1 MTWQFVLAGL
11 FVGTL
16 VGLTGMGGGSLM
28 TPILVL
34 LLGFS
39 PTVAIGTDIA
49 HGAIFKTVGAVR
61 HRRLGNVQARLS
73 AWMFLGSAP
82 ASVLGV
88 WLSTW
93 LGHHYGNSVNSV
105 SGKVL
110 GGALIFGCIGLVAKT
125 LVHPREVPDVPFL
138 LTRRDRIAAVLIGLV
153 GGLVVGLTSVGTGV
167 FFGLTLLILFP
178 LRARKVLGTDIFHAA
193 ALLYVAGFGH
203 FIAGNV
209 DLRAVAWLL
218 IGSIPGILIG
228 SQLSLSVP
236 DRLLRGAL
244 ATVLGLSGLALLK
257 VPGTTTAI
265 VVVLA
270 VGAAALL
277 TYIAHQRWRYRR
289 ARESQAIPVP
299 ADSGA
304 VPLRTG
310 SLLRS

>member
-1 MTWQFVLAGL
+1 VSWQFVLAGL
-11 FVGTL
+11 LVGTL

-39 PTVAIGTDIA
+39 PTMAIGTDIA
-49 HGAIFKTVGAVR
+49 HGAIFKTVGAIR

-93 LGHHYGNSVNSV
+93 LGHHYGNGIDSV
-105 SGKVL
+105 SAQVL
-110 GGALIFGCIGLVAKT
+110 GGALIFGGVGLAAKT
-125 LVHPREVPDVPFL
+125 LVRPKEVADQPFV
-138 LTRRDRIAAVLIGLV
+138 LTRRDRIAAALIGLV

-167 FFGLTLLILFP
+167 FFGLTILVLFP

-203 FIAGNV
+203 LIAGNV
-209 DLRAVAWLL
+209 DLGAVGWLL
-218 IGSIPGILIG
+218 IGSVPGILIG

-244 ATVLGLSGLALLK
+244 ATVLGLSGLDLLN
-257 VPGTTTAI
+257 VPGTTTVI

-270 VGAAALL
+270 GGMTALL
-277 TYIAHQRWRYRR
+277 SHVARRSWLQRR
-289 ARESQAIPVP
+289 ARRREPGP
-299 ADSGA
+299 ASAEAG
-304 VPLRTG
+304 
-310 SLLRS
+310 

>member
-1 MTWQFVLAGL
+1 LSWQFILAGL

-49 HGAIFKTVGAVR
+49 HGAIFKTVGAIR
-61 HRRLGNVQARLS
+61 HRRLGNVSARLS

-88 WLSTW
+88 MLSVWLA
-93 LGHHYGNSVNSV
+93 HRYGDGIKSV
-105 SGKVL
+105 SAQVL
-110 GGALIFGCIGLVAKT
+110 GGALIFGCVGLLAKT
-125 LVHPREVPDVPFL
+125 LVHRKEAPDGPFL
-138 LTRRDRIAAVLIGLV
+138 LTRRDRIAAVLIGIV
-153 GGLVVGLTSVGTGV
+153 GGFVVGLTSVGTGV
-167 FFGLTLLILFP
+167 FFGLSLLVLFP

-209 DLRAVAWLL
+209 DMGAVGWLL

-228 SQLSLSVP
+228 SQLSISVP
-236 DRLLRGAL
+236 DRPLRGAL
-244 ATVLGLSGLALLK
+244 ATVLGLSGLALLD

-270 VGAAALL
+270 CGLTALL
-277 TYIAHQRWRYRR
+277 TYIARQSWRERR
-289 ARESQAIPVP
+289 ARRRPPVPVP
-299 ADSGA
+299 AD
-304 VPLRTG
+304 TG
-310 SLLRS
+310 